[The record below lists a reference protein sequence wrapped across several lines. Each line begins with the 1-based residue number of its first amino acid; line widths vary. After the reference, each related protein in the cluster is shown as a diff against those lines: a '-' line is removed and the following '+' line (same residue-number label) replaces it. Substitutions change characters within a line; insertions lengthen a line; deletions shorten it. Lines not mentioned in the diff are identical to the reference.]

1 DIAFFNEKDE
11 LCEGSRTNLILEKN
25 AQFYTP
31 QIQSGMLNGV
41 YRNFLINLGLIKEKA
56 LFKQD
61 LFEAENIYC
70 INSVRGLKKVKLQ

>member
-1 DIAFFNEKDE
+1 
-11 LCEGSRTNLILEKN
+11 
-25 AQFYTP
+25 
-31 QIQSGMLNGV
+31 
-41 YRNFLINLGLIKEKA
+41 NFLVNLGLIKEKA

>member
-1 DIAFFNEKDE
+1 
-11 LCEGSRTNLILEKN
+11 
-25 AQFYTP
+25 
-31 QIQSGMLNGV
+31 
-41 YRNFLINLGLIKEKA
+41 FLVNLGLIKEKV